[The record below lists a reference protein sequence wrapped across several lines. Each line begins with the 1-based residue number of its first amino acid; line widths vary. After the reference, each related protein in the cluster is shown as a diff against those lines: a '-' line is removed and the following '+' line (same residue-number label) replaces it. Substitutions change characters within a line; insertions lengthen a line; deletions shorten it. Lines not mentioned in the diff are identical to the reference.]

1 MGGMKNEHC
10 GRCCTDDTGYYNH
23 HRDCAAYEEG
33 MSMVKYI
40 LTYGLIYMV
49 LRGIARAIFGH

>member
-1 MGGMKNEHC
+1 
-10 GRCCTDDTGYYNH
+10 
-23 HRDCAAYEEG
+23 